1 MMKRTTKLAPEISA
15 SPPSPPDRTDSTADI
30 PRISSG
36 CTVLD
41 LALGGGYP
49 RGRIVNIVGDKSSG
63 KTLLVTECI
72 AKARKMFKPLFGLAF
87 KWFYD
92 DAESGYTFNT
102 QQMYKDPD
110 FTVLPKND
118 YHSELIEEFESNLD
132 KQLNL
137 CLIKNEVLLYALD
150 TFDGLESV
158 AGRKRYEKKLKKYR
172 GKNQDE
178 GESTTKEKGSYK
190 TEKVTSFTEF
200 FRNQHGKILRS
211 DALLIVISQVRANI
225 GVMFGPQY
233 YRTGGKALDHYAAQ
247 IIWLAEVERVE
258 KRDRVVSVVIKARV
272 TKNKV
277 GKAYRECFITLLWD
291 YGVDDLSSNIDYL
304 FDLRDKRGK
313 TKTGCEIKWK
323 GIDYATK
330 EHLIR
335 YVEKHNE
342 EEEIKRAV
350 VDKWEAVEREI
361 APNRKAKY

>member
-1 MMKRTTKLAPEISA
+1 MKRTTKLAPEISA

-110 FTVLPKND
+110 FTVLPKD
-118 YHSELIEEFESNLD
+118 GYYSELIEEFESNLD
-132 KQLNL
+132 KQLNGMK
-137 CLIKNEVLLYALD
+137 KNEVLLYVLD
-150 TFDGLESV
+150 TFDGLGSV
-158 AGRKRYEKKLKKYR
+158 AGRRRYEKKLKKYR
-172 GKNQDE
+172 GKDQDE
-178 GESTTKEKGSYK
+178 TEGAKEKGSYK

-200 FRNQHGKILRS
+200 FRNQTGKMKRS

-247 IIWLAEVERVE
+247 IIWLAEVEKVT
-258 KRDRVVSVVIKARV
+258 KKDRGVAVVIKARV

-313 TKTGCEIKWK
+313 ARAGGVIKWK